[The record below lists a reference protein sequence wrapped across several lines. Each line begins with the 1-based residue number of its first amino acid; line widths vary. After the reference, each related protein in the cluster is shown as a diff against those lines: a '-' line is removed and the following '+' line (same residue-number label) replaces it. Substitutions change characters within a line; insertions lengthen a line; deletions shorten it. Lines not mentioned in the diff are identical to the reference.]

1 MAAGTLWPLPSDKAE
16 WAARRA
22 AAICAEIEGFVF
34 DTVSVTG
41 SRASRTLLGLPA
53 PGSSSTSSSAVPPTQ
68 YSDLEE
74 SIQKYLLTLS
84 ALMPLYEV
92 DTTAGSYS
100 EAPPAGLNNATG
112 QSNQSMEIT
121 YIKTS
126 AGWERIHAYRRGRR
140 AVHIDGS
147 VSNAEDQI
155 ERDFLVQDSMT
166 DEQKILE
173 TILRETGKI
182 VDSETAFDS
191 LNLESLEFLDLVL
204 QIETAL
210 AIKFSDLAIVRMNK
224 VGDVLV
230 EADAARLI
238 QG

>member
-1 MAAGTLWPLPSDKAE
+1 
-16 WAARRA
+16 
-22 AAICAEIEGFVF
+22 
-34 DTVSVTG
+34 
-41 SRASRTLLGLPA
+41 
-53 PGSSSTSSSAVPPTQ
+53 
-68 YSDLEE
+68 
-74 SIQKYLLTLS
+74 
-84 ALMPLYEV
+84 
-92 DTTAGSYS
+92 
-100 EAPPAGLNNATG
+100 
-112 QSNQSMEIT
+112 
-121 YIKTS
+121 
-126 AGWERIHAYRRGRR
+126 
-140 AVHIDGS
+140 
-147 VSNAEDQI
+147 
-155 ERDFLVQDSMT
+155 MT